1 MTQFGCLIVGFRRSD
16 EIVRVMDKV
25 RNEGFDRV
33 FISIDGTSGLA
44 GEVVRQNLIV
54 REIVSAYIKDNSLGW
69 DLLFQEDRLGIV
81 KNFTTSINQAFGK
94 VEYLCIL
101 EDDCVPAS
109 GLLDYFKNVLTL
121 SESNR
126 VRMFTFFRPNLKKIS
141 RGYFATHNPLMWGW
155 GLSKGNWEDIENG
168 IARVS
173 PIKGLTKLKSLP
185 FQSFYFSGYSRAIS
199 QESDA
204 LDALISYYF
213 LMNDYLVIGPPVSM
227 ISNIG
232 YGSLATHTLEKSE
245 YMGVAVSDW
254 KSKDHDNHLK
264 MNSFAVFKNDLTIA
278 RRMNQWKVHH
288 LFSSYLKRV
297 FLRRFVRK
305 V

>member
-25 RNEGFDRV
+25 KNEGFDRV

-44 GEVVRQNLIV
+44 DEVARQNLIV
-54 REIVSAYIKDNSLGW
+54 REIVSAYIQDNSLAW

-81 KNFTTSINQAFGK
+81 KNFITSINNAFEK

-109 GLLDYFKNVLTL
+109 GLLEYFKNALTI
-121 SESNR
+121 SDSNR
-126 VRMFTFFRPNLKKIS
+126 VKIFTFFRPNLKKIS
-141 RGYFATHNPLMWGW
+141 HGYFATHNPLMWGW
-155 GLSKGNWEDIENG
+155 GLTKRNWEEIESG
-168 IARVS
+168 IAPKT
-173 PIKGLTKLKSLP
+173 PIKGLAKLKSLP

-204 LDALISYYF
+204 LDALISYY
-213 LMNDYLVIGPPVSM
+213 LLVSDYLVIGPPVSL

-232 YGSLATHTLEKSE
+232 YGSQATHTLEKSE
-245 YMGVAVSDW
+245 YMGVAISDW
-254 KSKDHDNHLK
+254 KPKDHDNHLRI
-264 MNSFAVFKNDLTIA
+264 NSFNIFKNDFIIA
-278 RRMNQWKVHH
+278 RRMNQWKIHH

-297 FLRRFVRK
+297 LLGRFARK
-305 V
+305 I